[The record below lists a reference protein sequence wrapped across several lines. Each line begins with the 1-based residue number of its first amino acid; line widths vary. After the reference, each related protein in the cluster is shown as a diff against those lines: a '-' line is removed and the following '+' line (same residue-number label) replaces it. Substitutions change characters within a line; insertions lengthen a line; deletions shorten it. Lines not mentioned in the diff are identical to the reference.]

1 MRMYCQPTTPTSVRA
16 AGTRHTAATLSRTS
30 AVSETP
36 SPGSVSG
43 RGPGMPTTRR
53 ERAGQRERSQHA
65 GGQLRAA
72 DTQQHAGEGRRDEH
86 AAFSIQLETTLAAVS
101 SSGERTT
108 LGSSAACA
116 GRGTERARF
125 MIGASTY
132 TSQLGAPRNMASA
145 RPAMETAMISRPKNN
160 TWPARARSVMA
171 PRYGETK
178 MQGTSCTRMM
188 RLTAAAP
195 PFV

>member
-1 MRMYCQPTTPTSVRA
+1 MRMYWEPTTPTSVRA

-30 AVSETP
+30 AVSDVP
-36 SPGSVSG
+36 SSGSVSG
-43 RGPGMPTTRR
+43 RGPGMPTTRKAPTIVIAASTAVASSGPPR
-53 ERAGQRERSQHA
+53 PSSTPVSAGATST
-65 GGQLRAA
+65 L
-72 DTQQHAGEGRRDEH
+72 
-86 AAFSIQLETTLAAVS
+86 AFSIQLETTFAAVS
-101 SSGERTT
+101 SSGLRTT

-116 GRGTERARF
+116 GRGMERPRF

-145 RPAMETAMISRPKNN
+145 SPAMVAPMISRPQNS
-160 TWPARARSVMA
+160 TRPARARSVIA
-171 PRYGETK
+171 PRYGATK
-178 MQGTSCTRMM
+178 MHGTSCTRMM